1 MSSDN
6 IPPASNDT
14 QPNPPTMED
23 LLSQQAFAF
32 QEPKR
37 GEIRTGTVVWIG
49 PNEIVVDIGVKRE
62 GIVNSRDL
70 ERLRAEGI
78 ETIQIGMEVPVYIVK
93 PEDQDGNIIVS
104 IYLARREL
112 AWQKAKEYQE
122 TGAIYKSKVTG
133 HNKGGLVVP
142 FEGVPGFVPAS
153 QVVGFPRDVAEEE
166 RERWLAEQIDR
177 DIVVRVIEVDRKRK
191 RLVMSEQAAQRA
203 WQDQQR
209 KEFIESLAVGQVL
222 HGVVRS
228 LTNFGAFV
236 DLGGVDGLLHLSE
249 LSWQPV
255 KHPSQ
260 VVRVGDEVD
269 VRIIHLDKE
278 QGKIGLSLRQTQP
291 DPWSIIESSYVVGQ
305 RVRGTVTNLAEFGAF
320 VRLEIGVE
328 ALAHLSELSDTEIHH
343 PSEAV
348 VPGKTY
354 LFEIIR
360 IDPERRRIGL
370 SLRRVPAG
378 ERELAAS

>member
-1 MSSDN
+1 MNTDDISPSSED
-6 IPPASNDT
+6 IQSDPHP
-14 QPNPPTMED
+14 MED
-23 LLSQQAFAF
+23 LLSQAYRYR
-32 QEPKR
+32 EPKR

-62 GIVNSRDL
+62 ALVNSRDL

-78 ETIQIGMEVPVYIVK
+78 ESIEIGTEVPVYIVK

-112 AWQKAKEYQE
+112 AWQKAQEYQQSG
-122 TGAIYKSKVTG
+122 TIYKSRVSG

-142 FEGVPGFVPAS
+142 FEGLFGFVPAS
-153 QVVGFPRDVAEEE
+153 QVVGFPRDASEQEKDG
-166 RERWLAEQIDR
+166 WLAEQIGR
-177 DIVVRVIEVDRKRK
+177 DIVVCVIEVDRKRR

-203 WQDQQR
+203 WQEQQR
-209 KEFIESLAVGQVL
+209 KEFIESLEVGQVL

-236 DLGGVDGLLHLSE
+236 DLGGVDGLIHLSE

-269 VRIIHLDKE
+269 VRVIHLDKE
-278 QGKIGLSLRQTQP
+278 QGKIGLSLRQMQP
-291 DPWSIIESSYVVGQ
+291 DPWSIVEASYAVGQ
-305 RVRGTVTNLAEFGAF
+305 RVRGTITNLADFGAF

-348 VPGKTY
+348 APGKTY

-370 SLRRVPAG
+370 SLRRVPAN
-378 ERELAAS
+378 EREPVTS

>member
-1 MSSDN
+1 MSTDD
-6 IPPASNDT
+6 IPPASEDI
-14 QPNPPTMED
+14 QSDPHPMED
-23 LLSQQAFAF
+23 LLSQAYSY

-62 GIVNSRDL
+62 AIVNSRDL

-78 ETIQIGMEVPVYIVK
+78 ESIEIGTEVPVYIVK

-112 AWQKAKEYQE
+112 AWQKAQAYQQAG
-122 TGAIYKSKVTG
+122 TIYRSKVSAY
-133 HNKGGLVVP
+133 NKGGLVVP
-142 FEGVPGFVPAS
+142 FEGLPGFVPAS
-153 QVVGFPRDVAEEE
+153 QVVGFPRDVSEQDKET
-166 RERWLAEQIDR
+166 WLAEQIGR

-203 WQDQQR
+203 WQEQQR
-209 KEFIESLAVGQVL
+209 KEFIESLEVGQVL

-236 DLGGVDGLLHLSE
+236 DLGGVDGLVHLSE

-260 VVRVGDEVD
+260 VVHVGDEVD
-269 VRIIHLDKE
+269 VRVIHLDKE
-278 QGKIGLSLRQTQP
+278 HGKIGLSLRQMQP
-291 DPWSIIESSYVVGQ
+291 DPWSIVEASYVVGQ
-305 RVRGTVTNLAEFGAF
+305 RVRGTITNLADFGAF

-328 ALAHLSELSDTEIHH
+328 ALAHLSELSDTEIRH

-348 VPGKTY
+348 TPGKTY

-370 SLRRVPAG
+370 SLRRIPAH
-378 ERELAAS
+378 EREPVAG

>member
-1 MSSDN
+1 MNTDD
-6 IPPASNDT
+6 IPPASDDI
-14 QPNPPTMED
+14 QPDPHPMED
-23 LLSQQAFAF
+23 FLSQQAYRY

-62 GIVNSRDL
+62 AIVNSRDL

-78 ETIQIGMEVPVYIVK
+78 ESIEIGTEVPVYIVK

-112 AWQKAKEYQE
+112 AWRKAQEYLE
-122 TGAIYKSKVTG
+122 SGAIYKSRVSG

-142 FEGVPGFVPAS
+142 FEALPGFVPAS
-153 QVVGFPRDVAEEE
+153 QVVGFPRDVSEEE
-166 RERWLAEQIDR
+166 KEKWLAEQIGR

-191 RLVMSEQAAQRA
+191 RLVLSEQAAQRA

-209 KEFIESLAVGQVL
+209 REFIESLAVGQVL

-228 LTNFGAFV
+228 VTNFGAFV
-236 DLGGVDGLLHLSE
+236 DLGGVDGLIHLSE

-255 KHPSQ
+255 KHPNQ

-278 QGKIGLSLRQTQP
+278 QRKIGLSLRQMQP
-291 DPWSIIESSYVVGQ
+291 DPWSIIEANYVVGQ
-305 RVRGTVTNLAEFGAF
+305 RVRGTVTNLADFGAF

-328 ALAHLSELSDTEIHH
+328 ALAHLSELSDTEIRH

-348 VPGKTY
+348 TPGKTY

-370 SLRRVPAG
+370 SLRRIPAH
-378 ERELAAS
+378 EREVVAK

>member
-1 MSSDN
+1 MNTDDISPSSED
-6 IPPASNDT
+6 IQSDPHP
-14 QPNPPTMED
+14 MED
-23 LLSQQAFAF
+23 LLSQAYRYR
-32 QEPKR
+32 EPKR

-62 GIVNSRDL
+62 ALVNSRDL

-78 ETIQIGMEVPVYIVK
+78 ESIEIGTEVPVYIVK

-112 AWQKAKEYQE
+112 AWQKAQEYQQSG
-122 TGAIYKSKVTG
+122 TIYKSRVSG

-142 FEGVPGFVPAS
+142 FEGLFGFVPAS
-153 QVVGFPRDVAEEE
+153 QVVGFPRDASEQEKE
-166 RERWLAEQIDR
+166 GWLAEQIGR
-177 DIVVRVIEVDRKRK
+177 DIVVCVIEVDRKRR

-203 WQDQQR
+203 WQEQQR
-209 KEFIESLAVGQVL
+209 KEFIESLEVGQVL

-236 DLGGVDGLLHLSE
+236 DLGGVDGLIHLSE

-269 VRIIHLDKE
+269 VRVIHLDKE
-278 QGKIGLSLRQTQP
+278 QGKIGLSLRQMQP
-291 DPWSIIESSYVVGQ
+291 DPWSIVEASYAVGQ
-305 RVRGTVTNLAEFGAF
+305 RVRGTITNLADFGAF

-348 VPGKTY
+348 APGKTY

-370 SLRRVPAG
+370 SLRRVPAN
-378 ERELAAS
+378 EREPVTS

>member
-1 MSSDN
+1 MSTDD
-6 IPPASNDT
+6 IPPASDDILSD
-14 QPNPPTMED
+14 PHPMED
-23 LLSQQAFAF
+23 LLSQAYRY

-49 PNEIVVDIGVKRE
+49 LNEIVVDIGVKRE
-62 GIVNSRDL
+62 AIVNSRDL
-70 ERLRAEGI
+70 ERLRAEGSESI
-78 ETIQIGMEVPVYIVK
+78 EIGTEVPVYIIK

-112 AWQKAKEYQE
+112 AWQKAQEYQQAG
-122 TGAIYKSKVTG
+122 TIYKSKVSG

-142 FEGVPGFVPAS
+142 FEGLHGFVPLS
-153 QVVGFPRDVAEEE
+153 QVVGLPHDVSEQE
-166 RERWLAEQIDR
+166 RENWLAKQVGR

-191 RLVMSEQAAQRA
+191 RLVLSEQAAQRA
-203 WQDQQR
+203 WQEQR
-209 KEFIESLAVGQVL
+209 RREFIESLEIGQVL

-236 DLGGVDGLLHLSE
+236 DLGGGVDGLIHLSE
-249 LSWQPV
+249 LSWQSV

-260 VVRVGDEVD
+260 VLHIGDEVD
-269 VRIIHLDKE
+269 VRVIHLDKA
-278 QGKIGLSLRQTQP
+278 QGKIGLSLRQMQP
-291 DPWSIIESSYVVGQ
+291 DPWSIVEANYVVGQ
-305 RVRGTVTNLAEFGAF
+305 RVRGTVTNLADFGAF

-328 ALAHLSELSDTEIHH
+328 ALAHLSELSDTEIRH

-348 VPGKTY
+348 TPGKTY

-370 SLRRVPAG
+370 SLRRIPAH
-378 ERELAAS
+378 EREQVIS

>member
-1 MSSDN
+1 MSIED
-6 IPPASNDT
+6 IPPASEDI
-14 QPNPPTMED
+14 QSDPHPMED
-23 LLSQQAFAF
+23 LLSQAYRY

-62 GIVNSRDL
+62 AIVNSRDL
-70 ERLRAEGI
+70 ERLKAAGI
-78 ETIQIGMEVPVYIVK
+78 ESIEIGSEVPVYILN
-93 PEDQDGNIIVS
+93 PEDRDGNIIVS
-104 IYLARREL
+104 IYLARQEL
-112 AWQKAKEYQE
+112 AWQKAQEYQQAG
-122 TGAIYKSKVTG
+122 TIYKGKVST

-142 FEGVPGFVPAS
+142 FAGLPGFVPAS
-153 QVVGFPRDVAEEE
+153 QVVGLPRDASEQDKES
-166 RERWLAEQIDR
+166 WLAGQIGR
-177 DIVVRVIEVDRKRK
+177 DIVVRIIEVDRKRK

-203 WQDQQR
+203 WQEQQR
-209 KEFIESLAVGQVL
+209 KEFIERLEVGQVL

-228 LTNFGAFV
+228 VTNFGVFV
-236 DLGGVDGLLHLSE
+236 DLGGVDGLIHLSE

-260 VVRVGDEVD
+260 VLRVGDEVD
-269 VRIIHLDKE
+269 VRVIHLDKE
-278 QGKIGLSLRQTQP
+278 QGKIGLSLRQMQP
-291 DPWSIIESSYVVGQ
+291 DPWSLIESSYVVGQ
-305 RVRGTVTNLAEFGAF
+305 RVRGTVTNLSDFGAF

-328 ALAHLSELSDTEIHH
+328 ALAHLSELSDTEIRH

-348 VPGKTY
+348 TPGKTY

-370 SLRRVPAG
+370 SLRRIPAH
-378 ERELAAS
+378 EREVVAR

>member
-1 MSSDN
+1 MSTDD
-6 IPPASNDT
+6 IPPASKDT
-14 QPNPPTMED
+14 QSDPHPMED
-23 LLSQQAFAF
+23 LLSQAYSY

-62 GIVNSRDL
+62 AIVNSRDL

-78 ETIQIGMEVPVYIVK
+78 ESIEIGTEVPVYIVK

-112 AWQKAKEYQE
+112 AWQKAQAYQQAG
-122 TGAIYKSKVTG
+122 TIYRSKVSA

-142 FEGVPGFVPAS
+142 FEGLPGFVPTS
-153 QVVGFPRDVAEEE
+153 QVVGFPRDVSEQDKET
-166 RERWLAEQIDR
+166 WLAEQIGR

-203 WQDQQR
+203 WQEQQR
-209 KEFIESLAVGQVL
+209 KEFIESLEVGQVL
-222 HGVVRS
+222 HGVVRG

-236 DLGGVDGLLHLSE
+236 DLGGVDGLVHLSE

-260 VVRVGDEVD
+260 VVHVGDEVD
-269 VRIIHLDKE
+269 VRVIHLDKE
-278 QGKIGLSLRQTQP
+278 HGKIGLSLRQMQP
-291 DPWSIIESSYVVGQ
+291 DPWSIVEANYVVGQ
-305 RVRGTVTNLAEFGAF
+305 RVRGTITNLADFGAF

-328 ALAHLSELSDTEIHH
+328 ALAHLSELSDTEIRH
-343 PSEAV
+343 PSEV
-348 VPGKTY
+348 VTPGKTY

-370 SLRRVPAG
+370 SLRRIPAH
-378 ERELAAS
+378 EREVVAG